1 MFMILTISLTILS
14 KKVIKKQKKKRII
27 WIPLLKVFFFSVIV
41 LAFYLI
47 VTNSMQPLVRKL
59 LQSEFN
65 HTNFGGMR
73 RALSPLTLF
82 WGREALFQSQNMT
95 SYINILP
102 SYQISDAIS
111 QLNYRSQQFI
121 TIQNDLMDSLRT
133 SILNQLSFTE
143 YKKLM
148 FGHTCEFLTIEDC
161 WKTIVAH
168 GVDSGTK
175 LYLFELQNSLK
186 LAENEGFS
194 HENMVLIEHYSKA
207 VENSYVEALSVYSDY
222 VNSVIAEKEQYM
234 IFYAYLFFALVGT
247 YYFFFLLKLTNN
259 ITVNLENKIKLLILF
274 NSGKLDY
281 IGKRQTIILPKTNR
295 KQRNSIYL

>member
-1 MFMILTISLTILS
+1 M
-14 KKVIKKQKKKRII
+14 
-27 WIPLLKVFFFSVIV
+27 
-41 LAFYLI
+41 
-47 VTNSMQPLVRKL
+47 
-59 LQSEFN
+59 
-65 HTNFGGMR
+65 
-73 RALSPLTLF
+73 
-82 WGREALFQSQNMT
+82 
-95 SYINILP
+95 
-102 SYQISDAIS
+102 
-111 QLNYRSQQFI
+111 
-121 TIQNDLMDSLRT
+121 
-133 SILNQLSFTE
+133 
-143 YKKLM
+143 
-148 FGHTCEFLTIEDC
+148 
-161 WKTIVAH
+161 
-168 GVDSGTK
+168 
-175 LYLFELQNSLK
+175 FELQNSLK

>member
-1 MFMILTISLTILS
+1 
-14 KKVIKKQKKKRII
+14 
-27 WIPLLKVFFFSVIV
+27 
-41 LAFYLI
+41 
-47 VTNSMQPLVRKL
+47 MQPLVRKL

-161 WKTIVAH
+161 
-168 GVDSGTK
+168 
-175 LYLFELQNSLK
+175 
-186 LAENEGFS
+186 
-194 HENMVLIEHYSKA
+194 
-207 VENSYVEALSVYSDY
+207 
-222 VNSVIAEKEQYM
+222 
-234 IFYAYLFFALVGT
+234 
-247 YYFFFLLKLTNN
+247 
-259 ITVNLENKIKLLILF
+259 
-274 NSGKLDY
+274 
-281 IGKRQTIILPKTNR
+281 
-295 KQRNSIYL
+295 